1 MVDIEVQTQSQVIQA
16 DSEGEADPTY
26 SPSYLSGDDDIY
38 LDDETLASFMSK
50 KKAKASVQPPSD
62 EDNEQSDKDSPPN
75 WIPPPPDEDVTPLMV
90 SCPMPSSQ
98 LVMMTFMPTPRLPPR
113 HGQNQG

>member
-38 LDDETLASFMSK
+38 LDDETLAS
-50 KKAKASVQPPSD
+50 
-62 EDNEQSDKDSPPN
+62 PPN

-98 LVMMTFMPTPRLPPR
+98 LVMMTFMPTPRLPPSR

>member
-50 KKAKASVQPPSD
+50 KKQRQVCNLQVMK
-62 EDNEQSDKDSPPN
+62 
-75 WIPPPPDEDVTPLMV
+75 IM
-90 SCPMPSSQ
+90 SSQ
-98 LVMMTFMPTPRLPPR
+98 TKIRGTQRS
-113 HGQNQG
+113 

>member
-1 MVDIEVQTQSQVIQA
+1 MTTQFTHGCCYPGVSRR
-16 DSEGEADPTY
+16 
-26 SPSYLSGDDDIY
+26 
-38 LDDETLASFMSK
+38 
-50 KKAKASVQPPSD
+50 
-62 EDNEQSDKDSPPN
+62 PPN

-98 LVMMTFMPTPRLPPR
+98 LVMMTFMPTPRLPPSG